1 MTFGCLNCGGLQD
14 NLKRQHIANLGLD
27 IIVLTETHLQQ
38 QMLYTES
45 EQFPEYHCLWGSSP
59 NDRHFSGVAI
69 LARKSS
75 FWAAKPLR
83 WCEDDECFQYYKD
96 CRLHASQLWF
106 GRGGTSMIVY
116 AMYGQSGAHWEKSKK
131 AYTHDLIS
139 SITRDSIAR
148 GSIPAILMGD
158 MNLQISDSKILADL
172 LKSKTWHDLRTCAT
186 IQMAKTDTCH
196 KGKGSQIDHIFVTT
210 QLFDQCHSFVVT
222 KFDTF
227 KDHACL
233 QAKMI
238 LPTCEQMVTT
248 IRQPFVF
255 PDLKKPQK
263 DDSLY
268 TDRLGSHYH
277 HALETQEVDEAF
289 ALWSREAER
298 ILVAEAVRQG
308 CPCKKQ
314 RSHRGQVQFHE
325 QRRHP
330 KTVQLQAS
338 TLCGRRLWKLLNQ
351 ATEMSKMQIGTRFDR
366 TFENFKKNLKAL
378 SSDLASQVQSHIEP
392 NFSPANAVVLCE
404 ILQKLIND
412 NNRQDRHQRLKKWK
426 ERLQNSDQKVYKW
439 IKSKSQV
446 VHENLSKIGGHLTSN
461 YHARLNAISTVWKR
475 IYTLHKNGEP
485 SLRSFMEVF
494 GEKLQ
499 RHLVTLEP
507 ITADDILR
515 TLNKTKPSAA
525 GLDHFLPGELKILAK
540 WAPSLMVKLAQLFAV
555 IESTSKWPK
564 VLVKGSISFIPKTD
578 DVENLSADQYRP
590 ITILSAIYRLWSSI
604 RHDQLVESWYARWRH
619 PQAFGGKDSRP
630 ADVLAFE
637 VSLQLAEALQSQK
650 FVGGVSY
657 DLQKCF
663 DSVPTNLCLQIFRI
677 RGAPNLV
684 VDSML
689 SFYQQHEKYFKIDGC
704 YSEKFKPVNGIIQ
717 GDPMSMLL
725 LVSLITS
732 WLENQPSQLTST
744 TGRSYVDDLSTI
756 SLSDSLKEL
765 KTAVQVSHQYT
776 CDFVRQ
782 VGMTM
787 NHSKTFTFGNPKLK
801 NILPNVDSHK
811 EQFRLV
817 GGSIKSSTK
826 TTWTHLEQ
834 QRQDKWQSTMA
845 RIRFVP
851 KGWFTKVKLMQ
862 KYTSQL
868 TWGQGTHS
876 LSLSVNR
883 QRALRA
889 SVIKSL
895 LNVTDYSASPK
906 VIFCLLAPPALEAE
920 YALHLSALRLVMRIY
935 SSPEKR
941 HQLDD
946 LVAQLPPNAIDGPY
960 KRIAQLRAHPIFANT
975 YQKFIADQL
984 HPNKWQHELRE
995 DFRKHH
1001 WQLLCRDRG
1010 HHFGGT
1016 TRGVKKNLTTHLL
1029 QKWAQEADSMDNS
1042 IIDPEN
1048 DPRPRMKIL
1057 RLLLAGGLMT
1067 PERDHRHRRKQGKV
1081 LCSCGEATPDVIHI
1095 SWHCK
1100 KYQQLRSRAIEVLP
1114 KPLNQLPVCFQY
1126 ATIVPVDLDIDQAA
1140 LTIIQTTLVTND
1152 ISLVGPKILKI
1163 SKCSPRK
1170 PYPMLQQMFPRQ
1182 LNQFKVSRL
1191 VVKAMSLN
1199 CYLVMGFSV

>member
-1 MTFGCLNCGGLQD
+1 MTSRLCSFLFLCHPWILS
-14 NLKRQHIANLGLD
+14 NLLD
-27 IIVLTETHLQQ
+27 SNHGWTSEHVDADETL
-38 QMLYTES
+38 ES
-45 EQFPEYHCLWGSSP
+45 SSA
-59 NDRHFSGVAI
+59 F
-69 LARKSS
+69 
-75 FWAAKPLR
+75 
-83 WCEDDECFQYYKD
+83 
-96 CRLHASQLWF
+96 LH
-106 GRGGTSMIVY
+106 RP
-116 AMYGQSGAHWEKSKK
+116 
-131 AYTHDLIS
+131 
-139 SITRDSIAR
+139 R
-148 GSIPAILMGD
+148 
-158 MNLQISDSKILADL
+158 
-172 LKSKTWHDLRTCAT
+172 
-186 IQMAKTDTCH
+186 
-196 KGKGSQIDHIFVTT
+196 
-210 QLFDQCHSFVVT
+210 
-222 KFDTF
+222 
-227 KDHACL
+227 
-233 QAKMI
+233 
-238 LPTCEQMVTT
+238 
-248 IRQPFVF
+248 
-255 PDLKKPQK
+255 
-263 DDSLY
+263 
-268 TDRLGSHYH
+268 
-277 HALETQEVDEAF
+277 
-289 ALWSREAER
+289 
-298 ILVAEAVRQG
+298 
-308 CPCKKQ
+308 
-314 RSHRGQVQFHE
+314 
-325 QRRHP
+325 
-330 KTVQLQAS
+330 
-338 TLCGRRLWKLLNQ
+338 KLLR
-351 ATEMSKMQIGTRFDR
+351 S
-366 TFENFKKNLKAL
+366 
-378 SSDLASQVQSHIEP
+378 
-392 NFSPANAVVLCE
+392 
-404 ILQKLIND
+404 
-412 NNRQDRHQRLKKWK
+412 
-426 ERLQNSDQKVYKW
+426 
-439 IKSKSQV
+439 
-446 VHENLSKIGGHLTSN
+446 
-461 YHARLNAISTVWKR
+461 
-475 IYTLHKNGEP
+475 LHKNGEP

-564 VLVKGSISFIPKTD
+564 VLVKGSVSFIPKTD

-604 RHDQLVESWYARWRH
+604 RHDQLVESWYARWHH

-704 YSEKFKPVNGIIQ
+704 YSGKFKPVNGIIQ

-1048 DPRPRMKIL
+1048 DPRPCMKIL

-1140 LTIIQTTLVTND
+1140 LTIIQTTLVTIWQRHITSWTEDLEDFQVLTAETIPHATANVSET
-1152 ISLVGPKILKI
+1152 IEPVQSKPVGRKGHVLKLLPGNGVFCVKCGKQTALLKHQRLKI
-1163 SKCSPRK
+1163 TNKPCKYSQLPQEQWLSSPGAFKNIHRIQTALHELNTVHNKGNHSLIWNEKCGKDRKKSDTFGKIWCKLCNREWPR
-1170 PYPMLQQMFPRQ
+1170 MHRHS
-1182 LNQFKVSRL
+1182 NHGV
-1191 VVKAMSLN
+1191 
-1199 CYLVMGFSV
+1199 